1 MGRPLRVEYPG
12 ALYHV
17 TSRGNEKRDIF
28 LDDRDRRKFLG
39 LLEEHHDRHG
49 ILIHCYVLMG
59 NHYHLVVET
68 PGGNLITVMHGI
80 NSTYTGYFNR
90 GHNRA
95 GHLFQ
100 GRYSAILVDKDAY
113 LLQVSRYVHLN
124 PVRAGMVD
132 RPERYEWS
140 SYPGYVWK
148 SREVP
153 WVEYA
158 WVLSQF
164 GRSRRVGREKYG
176 EFVSA
181 GVQQTAESP
190 FRDLYGQVM
199 LGRDQFIEQTK
210 GLLGAREVSQEIVE
224 RKRLMGYAEPE
235 DIVSAVASA
244 LQTEADLLKRKG
256 GRNNTARRVAMYLMK
271 RYSGLSNEEIGQF
284 FGGLHYSAVSKSYAR
299 LEHEMGQNRELRS
312 LVQGLMS
319 HVKSLLPKAVFKEGF
334 SAHHK
339 NTGSDR

>member
-17 TSRGNEKRDIF
+17 RSRGNEKKDIF
-28 LDDRDRRKFLG
+28 LDDRDRREFLG
-39 LLEEHHDRHG
+39 ILQEYHDRYG

-68 PGGNLITVMHGI
+68 PGGNLVTVMHGI
-80 NSTYTGYFNR
+80 NSNYTGYFNR
-90 GHNRA
+90 RHNRA

-100 GRYSAILVDKDAY
+100 GRYGAILVDKDAY

-132 RPERYEWS
+132 RPERYQWS

-164 GRSRRVGREKYG
+164 GSSRQVSRKKYG

-181 GVQQTAESP
+181 GVQQTGESP
-190 FRDLYGQVM
+190 FRDLYGQVI
-199 LGRDQFIEQTK
+199 LGRDQFIEKTK

-224 RKRLMGYAEPE
+224 RKRLIMGYAKPE
-235 DIVSAVASA
+235 DILSAVASA
-244 LQTEADLLKRKG
+244 LRTEVDLLKRKG
-256 GRNNTARRVAMYLMK
+256 GRNNTARRVALYLIK

-284 FGGLHYSAVSKSYAR
+284 FGGLHYSAVSKAYAR
-299 LEHEMGQNRELRS
+299 LENAMTQDSELRN
-312 LVQGLMS
+312 LVKKLVS
-319 HVKSLLPKAVFKEGF
+319 HVK
-334 SAHHK
+334 
-339 NTGSDR
+339 T